1 MVAPWLSWSTVF
13 CTAAGR
19 SERFSRFSFS
29 CDGVCCVAACDATA
43 HVSNRAGIVHFVNRM
58 KSSWRVYGA
67 NSTWPYLTAGLQA
80 IVSGINTTLHTRVEL
95 GGLYPPCPPLRSRM
109 NKPSIQVFALL
120 VGVTL
125 AWPGASSAQAFK
137 VAKYSIG
144 GDGGTDYL
152 TAEPGTGR
160 VFVSRSTHVMVI
172 DGATGKVIGDIPD
185 TPRNHGIALAP
196 KSGHG
201 FITSAGDSTVTMFD
215 LGSLAVI
222 KKIPVPTGGLD
233 GIMYDDFS
241 DRIILTNHSRPAGT
255 LVAIDPKS
263 GAIVATVQ
271 LEDTGPEGA
280 ASDGKGKIF
289 VNNEGTSTM
298 QVIDEATMKA
308 VASWPLAPC
317 DGPTGIAYDR
327 ATDRILSGC
336 GKSSV
341 VVDARTG
348 KVVATI
354 ANGDGVDALGWD
366 PAQKLIYIPAG
377 RDSNVT
383 VVRQDGPDK
392 YTVVA
397 TVPTMRG
404 AKTISVDAQKH
415 VAYLFQPEYGPPPA
429 GTPPPQPGQGPV
441 RGPVIGAYF
450 FAITH

>member
-1 MVAPWLSWSTVF
+1 MIDCSP
-13 CTAAGR
+13 R
-19 SERFSRFSFS
+19 RFEACMTRRTL
-29 CDGVCCVAACDATA
+29 GVAA
-43 HVSNRAGIVHFVNRM
+43 
-58 KSSWRVYGA
+58 
-67 NSTWPYLTAGLQA
+67 L
-80 IVSGINTTLHTRVEL
+80 
-95 GGLYPPCPPLRSRM
+95 
-109 NKPSIQVFALL
+109 LL
-120 VGVTL
+120 VPAL
-125 AWPGASSAQAFK
+125 AWPRQGSAQTFK
-137 VAKYSIG
+137 TAKFSIG

-172 DGATGKVIGDIPD
+172 DGATGKVLGDIPD
-185 TPRNHGIALAP
+185 TPRNHSIALAP

-215 LGSLAVI
+215 LATLAVI
-222 KKIPVPTGGLD
+222 KKIKVPTGGLD

-255 LVAIDPKS
+255 VVAIEPKS
-263 GAIVATVQ
+263 GDIVATVP
-271 LEDTGPEGA
+271 LEDDSPEGA

-289 VNNEGTSTM
+289 VNNEGKSTI
-298 QVIDEATMKA
+298 QVIDERTMTP

-317 DGPTGIAYDR
+317 EGPTGIAYDR
-327 ATDRILSGC
+327 VTDRIFAGC
-336 GKSSV
+336 GKTSV
-341 VVDARTG
+341 VLDAKTG

-415 VAYLFQPEYGPPPA
+415 MAYLFQPEYGPLPP
-429 GTPPPQPGQGPV
+429 GTPPPQPGQRPQ
-441 RGPVIGAYF
+441 RGPVIGAWS

>member
-1 MVAPWLSWSTVF
+1 M
-13 CTAAGR
+13 
-19 SERFSRFSFS
+19 
-29 CDGVCCVAACDATA
+29 
-43 HVSNRAGIVHFVNRM
+43 NR
-58 KSSWRVYGA
+58 
-67 NSTWPYLTAGLQA
+67 
-80 IVSGINTTLHTRVEL
+80 
-95 GGLYPPCPPLRSRM
+95 
-109 NKPSIQVFALL
+109 PSIHALALL
-120 VGVTL
+120 VGAAV
-125 AWPGASSAQAFK
+125 AWPAAGASQGFK

-152 TAEPGTGR
+152 TAEPRTGR

-172 DGATGKVIGDIPD
+172 DGATGKVLGDIPD

-196 KSGHG
+196 RSGHG

-215 LGSLAVI
+215 LTSLAVI

-255 LVAIDPKS
+255 LVAIDPKT
-263 GAIVATVQ
+263 GTIVGTVQ

-280 ASDGKGKIF
+280 ASDGKGRIF

-298 QVIDEATMKA
+298 QVIDERTMTA

-317 DGPTGIAYDR
+317 EGPTGIAYDR
-327 ATDRILSGC
+327 ATDRIFSGC
-336 GKSSV
+336 GKTSV
-341 VVDARTG
+341 VVNAKTG
-348 KVVATI
+348 KIVATI

-383 VVRQDGPDK
+383 VAREDSPDK

-397 TVPTMRG
+397 TVSTMRG
-404 AKTISVDAQKH
+404 AKTISVDTVSH
-415 VAYLFQPEYGPPPA
+415 VAYLFQPEYGPLPP
-429 GTPPPQPGQGPV
+429 GTPPPQPGQRPP
-441 RGPVIGAYF
+441 RGPVIGAWF
-450 FAITH
+450 FAISH